1 MARATRG
8 ATAWPWGIEML
19 SEPLIL
25 FIMVAVFVGGCFLAK
40 LPVAL
45 SLVLASIAGALAGGE
60 GVPLRQLVE
69 GTFGFLD
76 TIVVI
81 AGAMIY
87 MKVLQHT
94 GVMDTLGRQITEAFY
109 DRPSLLLVA
118 LMVLI
123 MFPGMITGSSTACVF
138 TTGAM
143 VAPVLMHLGI
153 PRVTT
158 AAILAVGAM
167 LGMIAPPVCIP
178 AMIIGEGIDMPYVGF
193 FFPLFILTF
202 PLGVVF
208 VLTMG
213 RRFVRKGVDIGSLL
227 EKMPASLYGTYGF
240 RLYLPLVAL
249 FLLMVIPKALPRYI
263 YDPGLPFDFMV
274 ATIIGLFTGRR
285 VNVLRVA
292 REAMQDAIPVMGI
305 LVGVGMFIQIMTLT
319 GARGFFV
326 GEALGLSKILLLA
339 AVAITVPLF
348 GAVSA
353 FGSASV
359 LGVPFALALLGKD
372 QILAV
377 SALALVSSLGDLMP
391 PTALA
396 GIFAARVLEIDNYFT
411 VLKRCIVPAVVICAV
426 GILALAYA
434 NWVGR
439 LLPW

>member
-1 MARATRG
+1 MF
-8 ATAWPWGIEML
+8 
-19 SEPLIL
+19 SESLIL
-25 FIMVAVFVGGCFLAK
+25 LIMVAVFVGGCFLAK

-45 SLVLASIAGALAGGE
+45 SLVLASIAGTLAGGE
-60 GVPLRQLVE
+60 GLPLRHFVE
-69 GTFGFLD
+69 GAFGFLD
-76 TIVVI
+76 TIIVI
-81 AGAMIY
+81 ASAMIY
-87 MKVLQHT
+87 MKVLQHA
-94 GVMDTLGRQITEAFY
+94 GVLDTLGRQITETFY
-109 DRPSLLLVA
+109 NRPSLLLVA
-118 LMVLI
+118 LMLLI

-193 FFPLFILTF
+193 FLPLLMLTF
-202 PLGVVF
+202 PLGIVF
-208 VLTMG
+208 VLAMG
-213 RRFVRKGVDIGSLL
+213 RRFVRRGVDIRSLM
-227 EKMPASLYGTYGF
+227 EKMPPSLYRTYGL
-240 RLYLPLVAL
+240 RLYLPLAAL
-249 FLLMVIPKALPRYI
+249 ILLMVVPKAVPQFI
-263 YDPGLPFDFMV
+263 YDPGLPFDFM
-274 ATIIGLFTGRR
+274 AAASIGFFTGRR
-285 VNVLRVA
+285 INVLQVA
-292 REAMQDAIPVMGI
+292 REAMRDAIPVMGI

-339 AVAITVPLF
+339 AVAVTIPLF

-372 QILAV
+372 QVLAV

-396 GIFAARVLEIDNYFT
+396 GIFAARVLEIDNYFK
-411 VLKRCIVPAVVICAV
+411 VLKPCVGPAAVICAV
-426 GILALAYA
+426 GILALVYA
-434 NWVGR
+434 NWVGS

>member
-1 MARATRG
+1 
-8 ATAWPWGIEML
+8 ML

-25 FIMVAVFVGGCFLAK
+25 LVMVAVFVGGCFLAK

-45 SLVLASIAGALAGGE
+45 ALALAAMAGAVAGGE
-60 GVPLRQLVE
+60 GIPLRHLVE

-76 TIVVI
+76 TNIVI
-81 AGAMIY
+81 ASAMIF
-87 MKVLQHT
+87 MKVLQRT
-94 GVMDTLGRQITEAFY
+94 GVLDTLGRQIIVAFY
-109 DRPSLLLVA
+109 SRPSLLLIA
-118 LMVLI
+118 LMLLI

-143 VAPVLMHLGI
+143 VAPVLLHLGI
-153 PRVTT
+153 PRLTT
-158 AAILAVGAM
+158 AAILAIGAM

-193 FFPLFILTF
+193 FPYLLLLTF
-202 PLGVVF
+202 PLGILL
-208 VLTMG
+208 VLAMG
-213 RRFVRKGVDIGSLL
+213 RRHVRQGVELGRLL
-227 EKMPASLYGTYGF
+227 EKLPESLYDRYGF
-240 RLYLPLVAL
+240 KLYLPLLLL
-249 FLLMVIPKALPRYI
+249 FLLMVLPKAFPRYV
-263 YDPGLPFDFMV
+263 YDPGLPFGFMA
-274 ATIIGLFTGRR
+274 ATGLGLFTGRR
-285 VNVLRVA
+285 INVLTVA
-292 REAMQDAIPVMGI
+292 REAMREAIPVMGI

-326 GEALGLSKILLLA
+326 GEALGLPKVLLLT
-339 AVAITVPLF
+339 AVALTIPLF

-396 GIFAARVLEIDNYFT
+396 GIFAAKVLEVENYFS
-411 VLKRCIVPAVVICAV
+411 VLRRCLLPAAAILAV

>member
-1 MARATRG
+1 
-8 ATAWPWGIEML
+8 ML

-25 FIMVAVFVGGCFLAK
+25 LVMVAVFVGGCFLAK

-45 SLVLASIAGALAGGE
+45 ALALAAMAGAVAGGE
-60 GVPLRQLVE
+60 GIPLRLLVE

-76 TIVVI
+76 TNIVI
-81 AGAMIY
+81 ASAMIF
-87 MKVLQHT
+87 MKVLQRT
-94 GVMDTLGRQITEAFY
+94 GVLDTLGRQIIVAFY
-109 DRPSLLLVA
+109 SRPSLLLIA
-118 LMVLI
+118 LMLLI

-143 VAPVLMHLGI
+143 VAPVLLHLGI
-153 PRVTT
+153 PRLTT
-158 AAILAVGAM
+158 AAILAIGAM

-193 FFPLFILTF
+193 FPYLLLLTF
-202 PLGVVF
+202 PLGILL
-208 VLTMG
+208 VLAMG
-213 RRFVRKGVDIGSLL
+213 RRHVQQGVALGRLL
-227 EKMPASLYGTYGF
+227 EKLPESLYDRYGF
-240 RLYLPLVAL
+240 KLYLPLLLL
-249 FLLMVIPKALPRYI
+249 FLLMVLPKAFPRYV
-263 YDPGLPFDFMV
+263 YDPGLPFGFMA
-274 ATIIGLFTGRR
+274 ATGLGLFTGRR
-285 VNVLRVA
+285 VNVLTVA
-292 REAMQDAIPVMGI
+292 REAMREAIPVMGI

-326 GEALGLSKILLLA
+326 GEALGLPTVLLLT
-339 AVAITVPLF
+339 AVALTIPLF

-396 GIFAARVLEIDNYFT
+396 GIFAAKVLEVENYFS
-411 VLKRCIVPAVVICAV
+411 VLRRCLLPAAAILAV

>member
-1 MARATRG
+1 
-8 ATAWPWGIEML
+8 ML

-25 FIMVAVFVGGCFLAK
+25 SIMVAVFVGGCFLAK

-45 SLVLASIAGALAGGE
+45 SLVLASVAGALVGGE
-60 GVPLRQLVE
+60 GVPLRHLVE

-81 AGAMIY
+81 ASAMIY
-87 MKVLQHT
+87 MKVLQRT
-94 GVMDTLGRQITEAFY
+94 GVMDTIGRQITEAFY

-118 LMVLI
+118 LMILI

-143 VAPVLMHLGI
+143 VAPVLMHMGI
-153 PRVTT
+153 PRVQT

-193 FFPLFILTF
+193 FFPLLVLTF
-202 PLGVVF
+202 PLGIIF
-208 VLTMG
+208 VLAMG
-213 RRFVRKGVDIGSLL
+213 RRFIRKGIDISTLV
-227 EKMPASLYGTYGF
+227 EKLPPSLYGSYGF
-240 RLYLPLVAL
+240 KLYLPLVAL
-249 FLLMVIPKALPRYI
+249 FLLMVTPKALPQYV

-274 ATIIGLFTGRR
+274 ATVIGLFTGKRI
-285 VNVLRVA
+285 NVLQVA
-292 REAMQDAIPVMGI
+292 REAMREAIPVMGI

-372 QILAV
+372 QVLAV
-377 SALALVSSLGDLMP
+377 SALALISSLGDLMP

-396 GIFAARVLEIDNYFT
+396 GIFAARVLEVENYFT
-411 VLKRCIVPAVVICAV
+411 VLKRCIVPAIVICAV
-426 GILALAYA
+426 GIAALVYA

>member
-1 MARATRG
+1 
-8 ATAWPWGIEML
+8 ML

-25 FIMVAVFVGGCFLAK
+25 LVMVAVFVGGCFLAK

-45 SLVLASIAGALAGGE
+45 ALALAAMAGAVAGGE
-60 GVPLRQLVE
+60 GIPLRHLVE

-76 TIVVI
+76 TNIVI
-81 AGAMIY
+81 ASAMIF
-87 MKVLQHT
+87 MKVLQRT
-94 GVMDTLGRQITEAFY
+94 GVLDTLGRQIIVAFY
-109 DRPSLLLVA
+109 SRPSLLLIA
-118 LMVLI
+118 LMLLI
-123 MFPGMITGSSTACVF
+123 MFPGMITGSSTASVF

-143 VAPVLMHLGI
+143 VAPVLLHLGI
-153 PRVTT
+153 PRLTT
-158 AAILAVGAM
+158 AAVLAIGAM

-193 FFPLFILTF
+193 FPYLLLLTF
-202 PLGVVF
+202 PLGIIL
-208 VLTMG
+208 VLAMG
-213 RRFVRKGVDIGSLL
+213 RRHVRQGMALGSLL
-227 EKMPASLYGTYGF
+227 EKLPESLYDRYGF
-240 RLYLPLVAL
+240 KLYLPLLLL
-249 FLLMVIPKALPRYI
+249 FLLMVLPKAFPRYV
-263 YDPGLPFDFMV
+263 YDPGLPFGFMA
-274 ATIIGLFTGRR
+274 ATGLGLFTGRR
-285 VNVLRVA
+285 VNVLTVA
-292 REAMQDAIPVMGI
+292 REAMREAIPVMGI

-326 GEALGLSKILLLA
+326 GEALGLPKVLLLT
-339 AVAITVPLF
+339 AVALTIPLF

-396 GIFAARVLEIDNYFT
+396 GIFAAKVLEVENYFS
-411 VLKRCIVPAVVICAV
+411 VLKRCLLPAAAILAV

>member
-1 MARATRG
+1 MF
-8 ATAWPWGIEML
+8 

-25 FIMVAVFVGGCFLAK
+25 LIMVAVFVGGCFLAK

-45 SLVLASIAGALAGGE
+45 SLVLASIAGTLAGGE
-60 GVPLRQLVE
+60 GLPLRHFVE

-76 TIVVI
+76 TIIVI
-81 AGAMIY
+81 ASAMIY
-87 MKVLQHT
+87 MKVLQHA
-94 GVMDTLGRQITEAFY
+94 GVMDTLGRQITETFY
-109 DRPSLLLVA
+109 NRPSLLLVA
-118 LMVLI
+118 LMLLI

-193 FFPLFILTF
+193 FLPLLMLTF
-202 PLGVVF
+202 PLGIVF
-208 VLTMG
+208 VLAMG
-213 RRFVRKGVDIGSLL
+213 RRFVRRGVDIRSLM
-227 EKMPASLYGTYGF
+227 EKMPPSLYRTYGL
-240 RLYLPLVAL
+240 RLYLPLAAL
-249 FLLMVIPKALPRYI
+249 FLLMVVPKAVPQFI
-263 YDPGLPFDFMV
+263 YDPGLPFDFM
-274 ATIIGLFTGRR
+274 AAASIGFFTGRR
-285 VNVLRVA
+285 INVLQVA
-292 REAMQDAIPVMGI
+292 REAMRDAIPVMGI

-326 GEALGLSKILLLA
+326 GEALGLSKILLLV
-339 AVAITVPLF
+339 AVAVTIPLF

-372 QILAV
+372 QVLAV

-396 GIFAARVLEIDNYFT
+396 GIFAARVLEIDNYFR
-411 VLKRCIVPAVVICAV
+411 VLKRCIVPAAMICAV
-426 GILALAYA
+426 GILALVYA
-434 NWVGR
+434 NWVGS